1 MKLSTVFSF
10 LTKSKKKNLNQW
22 GRILLAPISLCF
34 LQCEIKQIVR
44 TAISRF
50 YVQNKNCG
58 YFQQKQCELNVK
70 KGENSKS
77 TALCFVNQSEFVSD
91 PKKVFD
97 RMSKLVLSILR
108 VQTIQKNI
116 YPCAC
121 EKSFLVKPKF
131 AQKPTFAI
139 MLIMFIMLNL
149 HFQHLL

>member
-1 MKLSTVFSF
+1 MKLSTVFTF
-10 LTKSKKKNLNQW
+10 QTQSKMKNVNPW

-44 TAISRF
+44 TAISCF

-91 PKKVFD
+91 PKKFLTGCLTLFFPTCAD
-97 RMSKLVLSILR
+97 DLEKYLSMCMKKELSSKTKIRLETNFCNYVN
-108 VQTIQKNI
+108 NI
-116 YPCAC
+116 
-121 EKSFLVKPKF
+121 
-131 AQKPTFAI
+131 
-139 MLIMFIMLNL
+139 
-149 HFQHLL
+149 